1 MPRQFASPRPRM
13 GGGVSF
19 QPVSSTL
26 HSTILMLHNA
36 RARLIAVILVLTA
49 PLAACTQRETPQ
61 ASARQVATSPGE
73 VVATTGLARFDD
85 SMSARADRAR
95 IRGSE
100 SAQVWLVEISDF
112 QCPFCK
118 QWHDET
124 FAKIDQEYVKSG
136 KVRLAYLNFPLS
148 RIHKN
153 AQAAAEAA
161 MCAGVQGKFWE
172 LHESLFET
180 QPKWAELKSPMAVF
194 DSLARAAKVEPKGWS
209 SCMSTHATAKLIQAD
224 RDRSTQAGVEST
236 PTFFIGDRAL
246 AGAYPVDTFRVVLD
260 QAIAKAKAPH

>member
-1 MPRQFASPRPRM
+1 MFD
-13 GGGVSF
+13 
-19 QPVSSTL
+19 T
-26 HSTILMLHNA
+26 A
-36 RARLIAVILVLTA
+36 RARLLTA
-49 PLAACTQRETPQ
+49 LLPLAVLAAACAQRETPGTPAQ
-61 ASARQVATSPGE
+61 AVSNSPGE
-73 VVATTGLARFDD
+73 VMASSGLSKFDD
-85 SMSARADRAR
+85 SVSSHADRAR

-100 SAQVWLVEISDF
+100 TAQVWLVEISDF

-124 FAKIDQEYVKSG
+124 FAKIDQEYVKTG
-136 KVRLAYLNFPLS
+136 KVRLAYLNFPLI

-172 LHESLFET
+172 LHESLFQT
-180 QPKWAELKSPMAVF
+180 QPKWAELKSPLAVF
-194 DSLARAAKVEPKGWS
+194 DSLARAAKVEPKGWTT
-209 SCMSTHATAKLIQAD
+209 CMSTHATAKLIQAD

-260 QAIAKAKAPH
+260 QAIAKAKGPAR